1 MIDSRS
7 NIEGILILKKK
18 PKLLPLLLVLITGCK
33 YGSNFEANE
42 ACKKWKEKGDKKNVE
57 IEAGWNYDYDKNG
70 EMINIEQNYIS
81 KEVNSRSCKIE
92 ESTKQYLGFEL
103 KSGEKKLKKYF
114 KY

>member
-1 MIDSRS
+1 MKKMKRLLIP
-7 NIEGILILKKK
+7 ILAALA
-18 PKLLPLLLVLITGCK
+18 LPTAV
-33 YGSNFEANE
+33 EANQFGKYSSRYQ
-42 ACKKWKEKGDKKNVE
+42 AMDGCNKWKEKGDKKNVE

-103 KSGEKKLKKYF
+103 KSGEKKLKKNF